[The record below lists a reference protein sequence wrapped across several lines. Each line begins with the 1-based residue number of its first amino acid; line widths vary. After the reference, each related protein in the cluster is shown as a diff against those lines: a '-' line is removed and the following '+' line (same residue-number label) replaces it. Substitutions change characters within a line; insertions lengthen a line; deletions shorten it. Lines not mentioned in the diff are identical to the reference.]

1 MSVFFIAKRIRGDFL
16 VAEAGYLIRC
26 STKRS
31 AEKKIEGVYTQ
42 QHFQTRRI
50 ARRFLEEHT
59 QEGYELIIV
68 PVSQEVI
75 ELVRTSYEQQDD
87 ETLDRQEL

>member
-1 MSVFFIAKRIRGDFL
+1 MSVFYIAKRNRGDLL

-26 STKRS
+26 LTKRS
-31 AEKKIEGVYTQ
+31 VKIDGVYTQ

-75 ELVRTSYEQQDD
+75 ELVRTRYEQQDD
-87 ETLDRQEL
+87 ETLDRQELL